1 VHPAPSIIVF
11 TTLSGA
17 GYGLLFVLA
26 LGGALGVIP
35 AWPGLGLVGMALALG
50 LVTGGL
56 LASTLHLGHPER
68 AWRAVTQWRSSW
80 LSREGVMALLT
91 YVPALIFA
99 AGWAL
104 LGTTGGIFRPFA
116 LLAAAGAAGTVWCT
130 GMIYASLKPIRQW
143 HHPLV
148 VPIYLAFALMT
159 GSLLALALLAF
170 AGAPHGWAGWL
181 AALAILLAW
190 ALKALWWRAV
200 DAAEPVSTP
209 ESATGLGRQG
219 LVSLLDPPHTETNYL
234 LHEMAYRIGRRHAGR
249 LRRLSY
255 AVGLGAALALSLAT
269 VVSTG
274 LLAGLLAALAT
285 VAGLVGVA
293 IERWLFFAQARH
305 TVRLYYRRRAA

>member
-17 GYGLLFVLA
+17 GYGLLCVLA
-26 LGGALGVIP
+26 LGSALGAVP
-35 AWPGLGLVGMALALG
+35 AWPGLGLVGMTLALG
-50 LVTGGL
+50 LISVGL

-80 LSREGVMALLT
+80 LSREGVMALFT
-91 YVPALIFA
+91 YLPALIFT
-99 AGWAL
+99 AGWVL
-104 LGTTGGIFRPFA
+104 LGTAGGIFRLFA
-116 LLAAAGAAGTVWCT
+116 LLAAAGAAVTVWCT

-148 VPIYLAFALMT
+148 APIYLAFALMT

-170 AGAPHGWAGWL
+170 AGAPHVWVGRL
-181 AALAILLAW
+181 AVLAILLAW
-190 ALKALWWRAV
+190 GLKALWWRAV
-200 DAAEPVSTP
+200 DREEPVSTP

-234 LHEMAYRIGRRHAGR
+234 LHEMAYRIGRRHARR
-249 LRRLSY
+249 LRLLSC
-255 AVGLGAALALSLAT
+255 AVGLGAALALSLLT
-269 VVSTG
+269 LVSAG
-274 LLAGLLAALAT
+274 LLAGLLAALAAA
-285 VAGLVGVA
+285 AGLLGVA
-293 IERWLFFAQARH
+293 IERWLFFAEARH